1 MWVYTNS
8 PTWELIGNNT
18 PTWKSIGTVTWVYIN
33 TLTRELNRYRPDQTR
48 TDRQTHFTSFR
59 VQADRGFATSRLRS
73 DEDGTI
79 LEHILHGSDWYIKKG
94 GERSAGSGLNERFLS
109 SASLLLK
116 WYYILLS
123 KYYKVLV

>member
-1 MWVYTNS
+1 MVPYPRLAQFNYLQR
-8 PTWELIGNNT
+8 PKT
-18 PTWKSIGTVTWVYIN
+18 PLVCILRRNQGGGGVVKQPS
-33 TLTRELNRYRPDQTR
+33 LNM
-48 TDRQTHFTSFR
+48 
-59 VQADRGFATSRLRS
+59 
-73 DEDGTI
+73 
-79 LEHILHGSDWYIKKG
+79 YIKKG